1 MTHCLDQSQLQQ
13 LLAEDVPAATQS
25 EWDQHLSN
33 CATCRENLESIT
45 DVAGISRIMGDFRT
59 KPKQDSQHLKQAID
73 RLHSEATYFHSAHS
87 TLNARSDFTAT
98 IPQLQPSMKQGFMGR
113 LGDIQIKRVLGQ
125 GGMGV
130 VFEGL
135 DAVLNRTVAV
145 KVLSPHLLNHPDAK
159 DRFVREAQAAAALL
173 HENVVAI
180 HGIHEAEGMPYLV
193 LQYVQGE
200 SLADKLLREKKLAFD
215 QVIKLGKQVA
225 RGLAAA
231 HDRGLVHRDIKPG
244 NILFDAETG
253 DVRIADFGLAKH
265 VGTDTLTAEGVLTG
279 TPAYM
284 SPEQASDKA
293 IDARSDLFSLGV
305 VLYQA
310 STGQLPFTADSPFV
324 LLDHIRTTTE
334 KPIQQLN
341 PELPNW
347 FCDLVHRL
355 LKKEPENRIPSAL
368 EVVRIFDE
376 QGGIKPLPA
385 QSSTSGWSPVVL
397 ASLLVL
403 GGLAAVWLMQLRN
416 DVMPV
421 TSQAAATMGF
431 SVNGSSTLLNNLAE
445 AIEATPD
452 GGIIEVHGDGPF
464 SCNTIKI
471 DSKRLTIRSA
481 LGSHPRMIPE
491 VTGTSGFRQ
500 FIATSAD
507 LQLEG
512 LEIYWPLVPPS
523 LKSDEPLTRSV
534 VSINNGKL
542 TILNCRIIA
551 GPGTACLASES
562 QQVLVERSHLSAT
575 NGVGIG
581 WRLGAEPITIRNC
594 MLDTRFA
601 TIVARH
607 VGDEETVVH
616 NPLIISQSNIKSFR
630 LMHYLFDAR
639 AKSVLDV
646 QMTKNIIDCNAIVA
660 LISVPKPLTPLNNH
674 QAMIASLAPMMTWK
688 DEGNIYRKRMI
699 YLAST
704 RANNFANLLFSD
716 FKQLSQW
723 LEYWKMPAN
732 NSIEASLSYPETTET
747 APGKFSL
754 MPAAIIEGSSGPV
767 NAGAHVK
774 YVGPGAAY
782 AAWRKEHKQ

>member
-13 LLAEDVPAATQS
+13 LLADDVPAAAQS
-25 EWDQHLSN
+25 EWDEHLSD
-33 CATCRENLESIT
+33 CEVCREKLESMT
-45 DVAGISRIMGDFRT
+45 DVAGISRIMGKFHT
-59 KPKQDSQHLKQAID
+59 KPNNDSRHLKQAIE

-87 TLNARSDFTAT
+87 TLNARRDYTAT

-113 LGDIQIKRVLGQ
+113 LGDIQIKRILGQ

-200 SLADKLLREKKLAFD
+200 SLAEKLLREKKLPFD

-265 VGTDTLTAEGVLTG
+265 VGTETMTAEGVLTG

-293 IDARSDLFSLGV
+293 IDTRSDLFSLGV

-324 LLDHIRTTTE
+324 LLDHIRTTSE
-334 KPIQQLN
+334 KPAQQLN

-347 FCDLVHRL
+347 FSDLVHRL
-355 LKKEPENRIPSAL
+355 LKKEPENRIPSAQ

-376 QGGIKPLPA
+376 QGGIKPLPV
-385 QSSTSGWSPVVL
+385 QSSTSGWLPVVL
-397 ASLLVL
+397 VSLLAL
-403 GGLAAVWLMQLRN
+403 GGLAAVWLVQLRN
-416 DVMPV
+416 DAIPL
-421 TSQAAATMGF
+421 TSQSAVSMGF
-431 SVNGSSTLLNNLAE
+431 SVNGSSTLLNSLAE
-445 AIEATPD
+445 AVEATPD

-464 SCNTIKI
+464 SCGTIKI
-471 DSKRLTIRSA
+471 ESKRLTIRSA
-481 LGSHPRMIPE
+481 LGSHPRIIPE

-500 FIATSAD
+500 FISTSAD
-507 LQLEG
+507 LHLEG
-512 LEIYWPLVPPS
+512 LEIYWPLVPPA

-534 VSINNGKL
+534 VSINKGKL
-542 TILNCRIIA
+542 TVLNCRIIA
-551 GPGTACLASES
+551 GPATACLAAES
-562 QQVLVERSHLSAT
+562 QEILVERTHLSAF
-575 NGVGIG
+575 NGVGVG
-581 WRLGAEPITIRNC
+581 WRLGAQPITIRNC
-594 MLDTRFA
+594 MIETRFVV
-601 TIVARH
+601 IVARQYS
-607 VGDEETVVH
+607 DEEEVH
-616 NPLIISQSNIKSFR
+616 NLLNLSHCNIKAFR

-646 QMTKNIIDCNAIVA
+646 QMTKNIIDCNAIVT
-660 LISVPKPLTPLNNH
+660 LISTPKPLTPLNNH
-674 QAMIASLAPMMTWK
+674 QAMIASLGSMMTWK
-688 DEGNIYRKRMI
+688 DQGNIYRKRMS

-723 LEYWKMPAN
+723 LEYWKLPAN
-732 NSIEASLSYPETTET
+732 SSTEATLSYPETAEST
-747 APGKFSL
+747 PGKFSL
-754 MPAAIIEGSSGPV
+754 IPTPIIEGSEGTPE
-767 NAGAHVK
+767 AGVSAR
-774 YVGPGAAY
+774 YIGPGVAY
-782 AAWRKEHKQ
+782 TAWRKEHKQ

>member
-1 MTHCLDQSQLQQ
+1 MTHCLDQSQLEQ
-13 LLAEDVPAATQS
+13 LLADDVPSATQS
-25 EWDQHLSN
+25 EWDEHLSD
-33 CATCRENLESIT
+33 CEVCREKLESMT

-59 KPKQDSQHLKQAID
+59 KSNNDSQHLKQAIE
-73 RLHSEATYFHSAHS
+73 RLHGEATLFRSAHS
-87 TLNARSDFTAT
+87 TLNARSDYTAT

-200 SLADKLLREKKLAFD
+200 SLAEKLQREKKLPID

-265 VGTDTLTAEGVLTG
+265 VGTETMTAEGVLTG

-284 SPEQASDKA
+284 SPEQASNKA
-293 IDARSDLFSLGV
+293 IDTRSDLFSLGV

-310 STGQLPFTADSPFV
+310 STGQLPFNADSPFV
-324 LLDHIRTTTE
+324 LLDHIRTTSE
-334 KPIQQLN
+334 KSLKQLN
-341 PELPNW
+341 PELPSW

-368 EVVRIFDE
+368 EVVRNFEE
-376 QGGIKPLPA
+376 QGGIKPLPV
-385 QSSTSGWSPVVL
+385 QSSTSSWLPVVL
-397 ASLLVL
+397 VSLLVF
-403 GGLAAVWLMQLRN
+403 GGLAAVWLMQLRT
-416 DVMPV
+416 DAMPV
-421 TSQAAATMGF
+421 TSQAAASMGF

-445 AIEATPD
+445 AIEVTPD

-464 SCNTIKI
+464 SCNTTRI
-471 DSKRLTIRSA
+471 DNKRLTIRSA
-481 LGSHPRMIPE
+481 VGSHPRMIPE
-491 VTGTSGFRQ
+491 VSGTSGYRQ
-500 FIATSAD
+500 FISTNAD

-512 LEIYWPLVPPS
+512 LEIYWPLQPPS
-523 LKSDEPLTRSV
+523 LKTDEPLTRAV
-534 VSINNGKL
+534 VSINKGKL
-542 TILNCRIIA
+542 TVLNCRIIA
-551 GPGTACLASES
+551 GPATACIASES
-562 QQVLVERSHLSAT
+562 QELLIERTHLSSS

-581 WRLGAEPITIRNC
+581 WRLGAEPVTIRNC
-594 MLDTRFA
+594 MLEARFVM
-601 TIVARH
+601 IVGRH
-607 VGDEETVVH
+607 VSDEEVVR
-616 NPLIISQSNIKSFR
+616 NPLTISQSNIKAFR
-630 LMHYLFDAR
+630 LMHYVFDAR

-646 QMTKNIIDCNAIVA
+646 QMTKSIVDCNALVT
-660 LISVPKPLTPLNNH
+660 LISTPKPLTPLNGH
-674 QAMIASLAPMMTWK
+674 QAMIASLGNMMTWK
-688 DEGNIYRKRMI
+688 EEGNIYRKRMS

-723 LEYWKMPAN
+723 LEYWKLPS
-732 NSIEASLSYPETTET
+732 NSSTESSLSYPETLET
-747 APGKFSL
+747 ASGKFSL
-754 MPAAIIEGSSGPV
+754 MPTAIVEGSNGAV
-767 NAGAHVK
+767 DAGATVK

-782 AAWRKEHKQ
+782 TAWRKDHQQ